1 MILILESGYTD
12 GYVFFKHHSKRV
24 DIKNARDIFSNLSL
38 KNGEYKTLCLKNGES
53 NDLVYYELFS
63 SSECEIFNNKIHKLL
78 LEYEQ

>member
-12 GYVFFKHHSKRV
+12 GYGFFKHHSERV
-24 DIKNARDIFSNLSL
+24 DIKNARDIFSNLPL

-53 NDLVYYELFS
+53 NDLVYYEFFS
-63 SSECEIFNNKIHKLL
+63 SSKCEIFNNKIHKLL